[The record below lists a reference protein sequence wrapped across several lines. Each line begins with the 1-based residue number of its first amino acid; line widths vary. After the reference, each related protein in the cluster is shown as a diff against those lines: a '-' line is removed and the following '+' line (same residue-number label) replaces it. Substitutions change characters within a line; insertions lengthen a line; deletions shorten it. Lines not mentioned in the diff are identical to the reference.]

1 MKSYKYRAM
10 KEDGTKIEGKY
21 EASSKDDVIEMIT
34 SSGYYPLKI
43 EEIVQST
50 SIEFKMFQKVTTKD
64 LAIFCRQFY
73 TMLDAGV
80 SITNSINILSKEIP
94 NKKLREIL
102 SDIEDDIKKGE
113 LLSESMSKYRKYFP
127 QLLISMVES
136 GEVSGNIDE
145 MMLRMATHFEK
156 ENKLNNK
163 VKSAMTYPAVLS
175 VVAVGAV
182 MFIMTFVM
190 PTFVEMFEG
199 SGLEL
204 PLITRFMLGTSTF
217 LSNNLI
223 IILLAIAI
231 IIVLFNIYKKSPQG
245 IYTISSLK
253 LRLPIIGNLNK
264 KIIVSRFTRTLSTLL
279 SAGVSLVHALPTV
292 AGVLEN
298 KVAEDAVIKIRERVV
313 RGDGLSNPI
322 RENDIFPKMLSSMIK
337 IGEESGALDSI
348 LNKTADF
355 YDDEVEQTIQ
365 TTTALIEPLLIV
377 VLGLVIGTIVIS
389 IMLPM
394 FEMYTQM

>member
-1 MKSYKYRAM
+1 
-10 KEDGTKIEGKY
+10 
-21 EASSKDDVIEMIT
+21 
-34 SSGYYPLKI
+34 
-43 EEIVQST
+43 
-50 SIEFKMFQKVTTKD
+50 
-64 LAIFCRQFY
+64 
-73 TMLDAGV
+73 
-80 SITNSINILSKEIP
+80 
-94 NKKLREIL
+94 
-102 SDIEDDIKKGE
+102 
-113 LLSESMSKYRKYFP
+113 
-127 QLLISMVES
+127 
-136 GEVSGNIDE
+136 
-145 MMLRMATHFEK
+145 
-156 ENKLNNK
+156 
-163 VKSAMTYPAVLS
+163 
-175 VVAVGAV
+175 
-182 MFIMTFVM
+182 M

-322 RENDIFPKMLSSMIK
+322 REK
-337 IGEESGALDSI
+337 
-348 LNKTADF
+348 
-355 YDDEVEQTIQ
+355 
-365 TTTALIEPLLIV
+365 
-377 VLGLVIGTIVIS
+377 
-389 IMLPM
+389 
-394 FEMYTQM
+394 